1 MEGCK
6 MKERPILF
14 KGEMV
19 RAILEGRKTQTRRIV
34 KPQPYLDDRG
44 NLIYDKWNFGQT
56 AFGKP
61 NFDNLAKMKC
71 PYGQVGDRLWVRET
85 WSLLKS
91 DPEGGPIYGT
101 LIYKATD
108 SRKSS
113 MWDQKWKPSIHM
125 SRNAS
130 RINLEITDIRIER
143 LQDITEKDAQAE
155 GVSRLNLGD
164 LGIETNKSAF
174 RSLWDNINASMG
186 YGWSKNPWVWVVEFR
201 KVN

>member
-1 MEGCK
+1 MT
-6 MKERPILF
+6 KERPILF

-61 NFDNLAKMKC
+61 NLDNLAKMKC

-85 WSLLKS
+85 WGICPDYNQVK
-91 DPEGGPIYGT
+91 
-101 LIYKATD
+101 YKAD
-108 SRKSS
+108 RGSDDR
-113 MWDQKWKPSIHM
+113 DVYKWKPSIHM
-125 SRNAS
+125 KRKYS
-130 RINLEITDIRIER
+130 RINLEITGIRIER
-143 LQDITEKDAQAE
+143 LQDITEKDAQTE

-186 YGWSKNPWVWVVEFR
+186 YGWNKNPWVWVVEFR
-201 KVN
+201 RVK